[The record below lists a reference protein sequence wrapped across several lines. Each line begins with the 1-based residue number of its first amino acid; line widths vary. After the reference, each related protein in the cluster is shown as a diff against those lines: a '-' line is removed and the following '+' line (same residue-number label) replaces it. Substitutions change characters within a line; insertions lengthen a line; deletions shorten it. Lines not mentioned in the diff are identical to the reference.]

1 MKGMIFMSPNNGK
14 NVIDLNAVRAHKKD
28 NREIDFTPQISSQ
41 NSRRTVN
48 RSTTRRPTPRRR
60 TNTSN
65 QKRDVRNSYSHR
77 NQKYQ
82 SSFSKN
88 YLKLSKLLAAGI
100 ISTSLFIGGLTGY
113 QISNHNIGSTEYSL
127 KEYNPTELF
136 NGTNELVKDV
146 AEDTLFEEKP
156 NMEDTLSDYYLES
169 YNEVSV
175 APFYG
180 SVTLQLNYINKDP
193 RDTSKSDFIPVKV
206 DLPKDFAKN
215 VYLPYKDLRDTSQK
229 ATDNEKA
236 KTSYWLKINK
246 ATNDLNQGLESYSKE
261 ADDKEYSETAQSI
274 LDDSKVKNTDDDE
287 ITK

>member
-169 YNEVSV
+169 YKEVSV

-246 ATNDLNQGLESYSKE
+246 ATNDLSQGLESYSKE

>member
-1 MKGMIFMSPNNGK
+1 MSPNNGK

-169 YNEVSV
+169 YKEVSV

-180 SVTLQLNYINKDP
+180 PVTLQLNYINKDP

-246 ATNDLNQGLESYSKE
+246 ATNDLSQGLESYSKE

>member
-1 MKGMIFMSPNNGK
+1 MSPNNGK

-100 ISTSLFIGGLTGY
+100 ISTSLF
-113 QISNHNIGSTEYSL
+113 
-127 KEYNPTELF
+127 
-136 NGTNELVKDV
+136 
-146 AEDTLFEEKP
+146 
-156 NMEDTLSDYYLES
+156 
-169 YNEVSV
+169 
-175 APFYG
+175 
-180 SVTLQLNYINKDP
+180 
-193 RDTSKSDFIPVKV
+193 
-206 DLPKDFAKN
+206 
-215 VYLPYKDLRDTSQK
+215 
-229 ATDNEKA
+229 
-236 KTSYWLKINK
+236 
-246 ATNDLNQGLESYSKE
+246 
-261 ADDKEYSETAQSI
+261 
-274 LDDSKVKNTDDDE
+274 
-287 ITK
+287 

>member
-1 MKGMIFMSPNNGK
+1 MSPNNGK

-82 SSFSKN
+82 SSFKKN
-88 YLKLSKLLAAGI
+88 YIKISKLVAAGF
-100 ISTSLFIGGLTGY
+100 ISASLFISGFAGY
-113 QISNHNIGSTEYSL
+113 KISNYNTGNTEYSL
-127 KEYNPTELF
+127 AEYEPTELF

-146 AEDTLFEEKP
+146 AEDTLFEKQP
-156 NMEDTLSDYYLES
+156 NMQDTLSDYYLES
-169 YNEVSV
+169 YNEASV

-180 SVTLQLNYINKDP
+180 DVTLRLNYINKDP
-193 RDTSKSDFIPVKV
+193 RDRLKSNYIAVEV

-246 ATNDLNQGLESYSKE
+246 ATNDLSQGLESYSRE